1 MAANMQYS
9 GKNILENNELWKN
22 IFKSLLKTT
31 QRKVIAGSS
40 IAVIL
45 ILIKYRA
52 RYAIPT
58 IQMTPK

>member
-1 MAANMQYS
+1 MSPKTA
-9 GKNILENNELWKN
+9 KNIVKNDELWKN

-45 ILIKYRA
+45 ILIKFRA
-52 RYAIPT
+52 KYMTPS